1 MTTTE
6 TTAPIGRIPYLPDA
20 GRQIDQLARLLAW
33 ENGQRN
39 YMRVDRDPDVLEQ
52 LADGGYVSWG
62 VQSGF
67 SLTDRGRSTVLRLA
81 EIEAYDEHDRRE
93 QDAAEPTEVFDA
105 VPAAVEQTEITPAE
119 GILDEPVI
127 EATLPGRHRIVKPRR
142 RTPGWL
148 LVAYLAVLA
157 AVDGLITRVAFRIA
171 RFVTVHARGLAW
183 FVLATPALAA
193 GLVLGTCG
201 VLWVIR

>member
-6 TTAPIGRIPYLPDA
+6 VSGYYPKLAFTAPVTSR
-20 GRQIDQLARLLAW
+20 R
-33 ENGQRN
+33 
-39 YMRVDRDPDVLEQ
+39 EQ
-52 LADGGYVSWG
+52 LELAFHIEQDAFEYGRGAQQHNPTLKQLEREGLVVWSPQAYY
-62 VQSGF
+62 
-67 SLTDRGRSTVLRLA
+67 LTDRGRWQVLNWA
-81 EIEAYDEHDRRE
+81 ELDGYAEHARRE
-93 QDAAEPTEVFDA
+93 PATEVF
-105 VPAAVEQTEITPAE
+105 AAVEQTGILPAE
-119 GILDEPVI
+119 GVLVESPV
-127 EATLPGRHRIVKPRR
+127 EATLPGRHRIVQRRR

-157 AVDGLITRVAFRIA
+157 AVDRLLTRVAYRIA
-171 RFVTVHARGLAW
+171 RFVTLHSRGLAW

>member
-1 MTTTE
+1 MTSLE
-6 TTAPIGRIPYLPDA
+6 TTAPAGRTPYLPDA

-33 ENGQRN
+33 ENGQRA
-39 YMRVDRDPDVLEQ
+39 YMHVDRDPDVLEQ

-62 VQSGF
+62 VQSGYV
-67 SLTDRGRSTVLRLA
+67 LTDRGRDTVLRLA
-81 EIEAYDEHDRRE
+81 EIDAYAEYDRRE
-93 QDAAEPTEVFDA
+93 AAAEQTEVF
-105 VPAAVEQTEITPAE
+105 AAVEQTAITTAE
-119 GILDEPVI
+119 GTLAEPVI
-127 EATLPGRHRIVKPRR
+127 EATLPGRHRIVKRQ

-148 LVAYLAVLA
+148 VVACLAVLA
-157 AVDGLITRVAFRIA
+157 ALDRLLTRVAFRIA

-193 GLVLGTCG
+193 GLVLGTTG

>member
-1 MTTTE
+1 MTSTE
-6 TTAPIGRIPYLPDA
+6 TTASFGRYPYLVDA
-20 GRQIDQLARLLAW
+20 GRQHAQLDRLLAI
-33 ENGQRN
+33 EEGKPQHI
-39 YMRVDRDPDVLEQ
+39 YDDRDPDVLEQ
-52 LADGGYVSWG
+52 LVDAGHVAWSVMGYR
-62 VQSGF
+62 
-67 SLTDRGRSTVLRLA
+67 LTDRGRKMALNLRQHA
-81 EIEAYDEHDRRE
+81 E
-93 QDAAEPTEVFDA
+93 QPTEQFDA
-105 VPAAVEQTEITPAE
+105 VPADEANVEQTGIMPAE
-119 GILDEPVI
+119 GDLAESGPETEPVI

>member
-1 MTTTE
+1 MTSLE
-6 TTAPIGRIPYLPDA
+6 TTAPIGRTAYLADA

-39 YMRVDRDPDVLEQ
+39 YMHVDRDPDVLEQ
-52 LADGGYVSWG
+52 LTDGNYVTWG
-62 VQSGF
+62 VQSGYT
-67 SLTDRGRSTVLRLA
+67 LTDRGRNTVLRLA
-81 EIEAYDEHDRRE
+81 ELDAYAEYDRRE
-93 QDAAEPTEVFDA
+93 AAAAEPTEVL
-105 VPAAVEQTEITPAE
+105 AAAKQTDINPVE
-119 GILDEPVI
+119 G
-127 EATLPGRHRIVKPRR
+127 TLPGRHRVVKKAS

-148 LVAYLAVLA
+148 MVAFLAVLA
-157 AVDGLITRVAFRIA
+157 ALDGLITRVAFRIA
-171 RFVTVHARGLAW
+171 RFVTRHARGLAW